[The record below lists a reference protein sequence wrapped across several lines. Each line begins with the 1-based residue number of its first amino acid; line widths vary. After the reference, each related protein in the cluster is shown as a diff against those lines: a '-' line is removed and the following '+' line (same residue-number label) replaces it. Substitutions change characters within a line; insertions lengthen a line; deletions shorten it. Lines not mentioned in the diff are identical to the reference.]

1 MTSSTKRHWPLWLC
15 ALAIFFVN
23 LLWGVFQERLGSTE
37 YVASD
42 GTRDRFK
49 AIPILNL
56 AQAFAA
62 TVVAAAFWF
71 TTGPTA
77 SAADQPPFSAFFKV
91 SLCHTIASP
100 VGYLSLIFLPY
111 PLLVLASSMKL
122 IPVMLVGMLVKKT
135 GFSRLEIACGA
146 IVTAGVALYST
157 AQRAHHSAAEAPAV
171 TTLHLPLVGKDV
183 ELSYGLSLCIGLGL
197 IAVNLSL
204 EGFTNAYQDVLYATR
219 RVQPLHLMAAM
230 NAWSVGLLAL
240 YLGADSAFSSVN
252 NSARGGDGGGGSV
265 SMVAYALRFAQR
277 HPDMLAH
284 LAGFALCGAVAQ
296 IFIFECISS
305 HGSFATT
312 TVTISRKF
320 VTVLL
325 SVAFFGHRL
334 AAAQWAG
341 VLAVFAGL
349 GIQLVE
355 KHRSS
360 GGGVKHGHG
369 HGHGHGPASTSTST
383 AHPAAELVPGP
394 GSPDVLGEPYA
405 HAREV
410 EALQQA
416 ARDDEVEEEERPPA
430 AGPEPVSA
438 RLRRRAVR

>member
-1 MTSSTKRHWPLWLC
+1 
-15 ALAIFFVN
+15 VN

-42 GTRDRFK
+42 GTRERFK

-56 AQAFAA
+56 AQAVAA

-71 TTGPTA
+71 TSGPTA
-77 SAADQPPFSAFFKV
+77 PAADQPPFSAFFKV

-171 TTLHLPLVGKDV
+171 TTLHLPLVGKEV

-240 YLGADSAFSSVN
+240 YLGADSAFSSMN
-252 NSARGGDGGGGSV
+252 NSASGSDSGSA

-334 AAAQWAG
+334 AAAQWSG
-341 VLAVFAGL
+341 VLAVFVGL

-360 GGGVKHGHG
+360 GGGGKHGHG
-369 HGHGHGPASTSTST
+369 RGHGPAST
-383 AHPAAELVPGP
+383 AHPAAEILPGP

-416 ARDDEVEEEERPPA
+416 ARGDAVEEEEEQRHP

>member
-1 MTSSTKRHWPLWLC
+1 MATSAKRHLPLWLC
-15 ALAIFFVN
+15 ALAIFCVN

-42 GTRDRFK
+42 GTRERFK

-56 AQAFAA
+56 AQAVAA
-62 TVVAAAFWF
+62 TVVAAAFWCAS
-71 TTGPTA
+71 GHAA
-77 SAADQPPFSAFFKV
+77 SAADQPPFGAFFKV

-240 YLGADSAFSSVN
+240 YLGADSAVSSLKT
-252 NSARGGDGGGGSV
+252 SASGADGGGA
-265 SMVAYALRFAQR
+265 SMVVYALRFAQR

-349 GIQLVE
+349 SIQLVE

-360 GGGVKHGHG
+360 IGAGKHGHG
-369 HGHGHGPASTSTST
+369 HGYGPAGTSTSA
-383 AHPAAELVPGP
+383 AHPAAETVPGP

-405 HAREV
+405 HAREA
-410 EALQQA
+410 EALLQA
-416 ARDDEVEEEERPPA
+416 AREDAVEEEEEEHLLA
-430 AGPEPVSA
+430 AGTEPVSA